1 MKKRIIIILFLF
13 MTMAVLPMLSV
24 RGWDSLLSPDAESS
38 EPERSAPRD
47 SAGNDSED
55 SFIILDTSTGNTVK
69 LSGKEFLRGALSYE
83 MAPSFETEAL
93 KAQAVACYTYFSR
106 LREHQRE
113 NPDPEMKGADIKAD
127 LSIGQFY
134 LSDSQLREKWGS
146 SYEKGISK
154 IKSVCDSVYGM
165 TITDSG
171 GELIDAAYHANSGGC
186 TEDAGEVFGIENKN
200 LRSVASPGDA
210 YAPDYIT
217 DTAFTADEFRER
229 LHNSG
234 SEIKFS
240 GSPEDYIKSCDC
252 TPAGTVTKINICGTS
267 LTGQQIRKAFDLNSA
282 VFAIEYSDGI
292 FTFTVRGCGHGVGM
306 SQYGANSM
314 ALSGA
319 GFEEILLHYY
329 SDAEIRSQEFI

>member
-1 MKKRIIIILFLF
+1 
-13 MTMAVLPMLSV
+13 
-24 RGWDSLLSPDAESS
+24 
-38 EPERSAPRD
+38 
-47 SAGNDSED
+47 
-55 SFIILDTSTGNTVK
+55 
-69 LSGKEFLRGALSYE
+69 
-83 MAPSFETEAL
+83 
-93 KAQAVACYTYFSR
+93 
-106 LREHQRE
+106 
-113 NPDPEMKGADIKAD
+113 
-127 LSIGQFY
+127 
-134 LSDSQLREKWGS
+134 
-146 SYEKGISK
+146 
-154 IKSVCDSVYGM
+154 M

-171 GELIDAAYHANSGGC
+171 GELIDAAYHANTGGC

-252 TPAGTVTKINICGTS
+252 TPAGTVRKINICGTS